1 MPVALAFIDFLNSRE
16 DANLLWAAIFLCF
29 AAHRFPGVFRDIA
42 RLLRNFFLSKLGLLF
57 GAALLYCVTIAYA
70 ANELGVWHRPALKAT
85 VYWFFVTAFVLVGRA
100 LTQSPH
106 DTRIIRSL
114 LPKIAGLS
122 IIVEFSMN
130 LYVLPLLVE
139 LLVLPVSLV
148 LVCAPALTSNPAERK
163 RSERGLAA
171 LGLIFITYFI
181 VRVATDLDGFL
192 TRKNAE
198 DLLVGP
204 MFTVALI
211 PFLYAA
217 AWISWRERHPRP
229 RSTRITRSEFGDDWP
244 FTVEEAELRG
254 AGSHGFG
261 SVTIKVNGTEYALN
275 GIAKGQHRFED
286 VELIWA
292 DDLETGA
299 KKNIGPIIDRGLK
312 LCA

>member
-16 DANLLWAAIFLCF
+16 DANLLWTAIFLGI
-29 AAHRFPGVFRDIA
+29 AAFKIPGVFRDFA
-42 RLLRNFFLSKLGLLF
+42 SLLRDSFLSKLGLLF
-57 GAALLYCVTIAYA
+57 GVALLYCVAIAYA
-70 ANELGVWHRPALKAT
+70 ANELGLWHRSALKAT
-85 VYWFFVTAFVLVGRA
+85 VYWFFVTAFIFVGKA

-114 LPKIAGLS
+114 LPKIAGLA
-122 IIVEFSMN
+122 IIVEFAMN

-139 LLVLPVSLV
+139 LLVVPVSVV
-148 LVCAPALTSNPAERK
+148 LICAPPLTRNQAGRKDSDRALAT
-163 RSERGLAA
+163 
-171 LGLIFITYFI
+171 LGLLFITYFI
-181 VRVATDLDGFL
+181 IRVATDLDDFL

-204 MFTVALI
+204 MFTVAVI

-229 RSTRITRSEFGDDWP
+229 RSTGITRSEFGDDWP

-254 AGSHGFG
+254 AGSHGLA

-286 VELIWA
+286 VEVIWA
-292 DDLETGA
+292 KDPETGA